1 MLDRRIIK
9 TFPNTKKL
17 NGISISHPVGNNAIG
32 IFFIFRRNLLA
43 IRNNYPKYV
52 VSLDEWISGS
62 ITDGIQH
69 LHLATFL
76 QMDL

>member
-1 MLDRRIIK
+1 MLSIC
-9 TFPNTKKL
+9 
-17 NGISISHPVGNNAIG
+17 ISCTAASRCSRVSSQEVVS
-32 IFFIFRRNLLA
+32 NLLA